1 MWKKLHKPQEQQ
13 RIKRIVLKFE
23 EWEKERGEKEITKE
37 GAVKQ
42 EALIFDWKKHYLEQ
56 FIWSEDMILTLSFN
70 ILDLQFHFMHAIL
83 KNNSNLSRVWV
94 YVKGIPGYLHFFSL
108 DQWTT

>member
-1 MWKKLHKPQEQQ
+1 MSDSSKKGFGIQEIQEASFHQKEKLICLKAWKIRKKLHKPQEQQ

-42 EALIFDWKKHYLEQ
+42 EALILTEKNT
-56 FIWSEDMILTLSFN
+56 IL
-70 ILDLQFHFMHAIL
+70 
-83 KNNSNLSRVWV
+83 NSLFGLR
-94 YVKGIPGYLHFFSL
+94 I
-108 DQWTT
+108 